1 MLSREDIKDVL
12 QLINEIEKHIVKDKD
27 LTEALQDIGELQDF
41 FEYELEG
48 EK

>member
-12 QLINEIEKHIVKDKD
+12 QLINEIETHIVKDKD
-27 LTEALQDIGELQDF
+27 INEALRDIGELQDF